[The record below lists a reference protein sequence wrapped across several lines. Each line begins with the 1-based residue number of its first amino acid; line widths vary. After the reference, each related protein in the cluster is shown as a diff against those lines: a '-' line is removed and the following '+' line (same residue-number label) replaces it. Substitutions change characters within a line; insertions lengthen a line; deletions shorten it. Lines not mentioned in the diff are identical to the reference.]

1 MNAELLRHPKTDC
14 PAAAGIGVD
23 LSWHSDGRLELV
35 YTLAGDLAGL
45 RIPAPGASG
54 RRDGLWRHTCF
65 EAFVMAEDGPAYREF
80 NFSPSGEWAAYCF
93 AGYREDGAD
102 LAMAAPA
109 LACRQEA
116 GRLELTAQLP
126 AAALPAGA
134 RLRLGLSAVIED
146 TEGKIGYW
154 ALHHPPGRPDFHHT
168 YAFALLLS
176 RP

>member
-1 MNAELLRHPKTDC
+1 MHTDLHRHPTTDC
-14 PAAAGIGVD
+14 PAVAGIGVD
-23 LSWHSDGRLELV
+23 LSWRPDGGLELI

-45 RIPAPGASG
+45 RIPAPATPG

-65 EAFVMAEDGPAYREF
+65 EAFVMTEAGPGYQEF
-80 NFSPSGEWAAYCF
+80 NFSPSGEWAAYSFTACRV
-93 AGYREDGAD
+93 GGTD
-102 LAMAAPA
+102 LALPAPA
-109 LACRQEA
+109 IACNREA

-146 TEGKIGYW
+146 AAGKVGYW
-154 ALHHPPGRPDFHHT
+154 ALRHPPGQPDFHHT
-168 YAFALLLS
+168 DAFALFIS